1 MLQAICNILD
11 LSQQFPDLDLAPL
24 LRPVIAAAKTRYSLE
39 ALMPKVTRMRRLLP
53 DTALR
58 EALLRRG
65 KCLVTG
71 LKLAFCTAP
80 GCAVQLY

>member
-24 LRPVIAAAKTRYSLE
+24 LRPVIAAAKTRC
-39 ALMPKVTRMRRLLP
+39 MP

-65 KCLVTG
+65 KCLAT
-71 LKLAFCTAP
+71 
-80 GCAVQLY
+80 